1 MLNIFFHRNLFFR
14 TAFLLMNDVYPVFV
28 LEGTAP
34 SLKHKT
40 IAKRN
45 EIRNGPTQKK
55 SNRKGG
61 RGNFNKILKECESM
75 LKYMGISCIRG
86 QGEAEA
92 MCALLNAE
100 GVKYI
105 LYFCT
110 KLYCNSTII

>member
-1 MLNIFFHRNLFFR
+1 
-14 TAFLLMNDVYPVFV
+14 MNEIYPVFV

-45 EIRNGPTQKK
+45 EVRNGPTQKK
-55 SNRKGG
+55 TNRKGG
-61 RGNFNKILKECESM
+61 RSNFNKILKECEKM

-92 MCALLNAE
+92 LCALLNAE
-100 GVKYI
+100 GVK
-105 LYFCT
+105 
-110 KLYCNSTII
+110 